1 MAEAHTFLPWR
12 SAGGAASRLE
22 STTSARSQPATPSTI
37 RPSITQLIGR
47 TQDLVQAYTTLRDPH
62 SFFNPQHLEQRLAAH
77 QAHLEASAPLK
88 RHADA
93 VRAHEQHRREQLER
107 GGAHPV
113 FSDQYPQW
121 RREAKALIAK
131 GQQLLDTPD
140 PAQAAETTWLSK
152 VKKATKKLKQTVRA
166 DKHLRQ
172 SRQALNAELKPYT
185 EVICRGNLPH
195 GVKRDGQWRVSTVR
209 DGEEHALTVQLSGAA
224 KGTWEDKTAD
234 RRGDLL
240 DIIRHTATDGD
251 IIRAMAA
258 ARAFL
263 EAQLRQQHK
272 MAKDLEEEQTIHKS
286 RGHGIS
292 L

>member
-1 MAEAHTFLPWR
+1 MAKRRRRCATIGKR
-12 SAGGAASRLE
+12 
-22 STTSARSQPATPSTI
+22 TTSARAAGNPLYHTPEYH
-37 RPSITQLIGR
+37 QLIGR
-47 TQDLVQAYTTLRDPH
+47 TEDLVQAYATLQDPH

-93 VRAHEQHRREQLER
+93 VRAHEQHRREQLGL

-113 FSDQYPQW
+113 FNHQYPQW

-185 EVICRGNLPH
+185 EVICRRNLPH

-209 DGEEHALTVQLSGAA
+209 DGEEHALTVQLSGAP
-224 KGTWEDKTAD
+224 KGTWEDKAAN

-251 IIRAMAA
+251 IIQAMDA

-263 EAQLRQQHK
+263 EAQRRQQHK
-272 MAKDLEEEQTIHKS
+272 KTKDLKQKQTIHKS

>member
-1 MAEAHTFLPWR
+1 MAKPKWR
-12 SAGGAASRLE
+12 CVTIGKR
-22 STTSARSQPATPSTI
+22 TTSVRSRPATPSTI
-37 RPSITQLIGR
+37 RSSITSSSGAPRTSSRRTPPSKTPTLSLILN
-47 TQDLVQAYTTLRDPH
+47 TSSSA
-62 SFFNPQHLEQRLAAH
+62 FAAH
-77 QAHLEASAPLK
+77 QAHQAASAPLR
-88 RHADA
+88 RHAGA
-93 VRAHEQHRREQLER
+93 VRAHEQHRSEQLGR

-113 FSDQYPQW
+113 FNGQYPQW

-140 PAQAAETTWLSK
+140 PAQAAETAWLSK
-152 VKKATKKLKQTVRA
+152 VAKATTNLEQTVRD
-166 DKHLRQ
+166 DKHLHQ
-172 SRQALNAELKPYT
+172 SRQALNAELEPHA
-185 EVICRGNLPH
+185 EALCRRYLPD

-209 DGEEHALTVQLSGAA
+209 DGEEHALTVQLSGAG
-224 KGTWEDKTAD
+224 KGAWEDKTTD

-240 DIIRHTATDGD
+240 DLIGRTAADGD
-251 IIRAMAA
+251 IIQAMDA

-272 MAKDLEEEQTIHKS
+272 MAEDLEEEQTIHKS